1 MKIENKFRNL
11 LAFVLNLISPINK
24 ISSQKILSEWNGGK
38 IKKILIIRQNQ
49 GIGDLLLFTPVISA
63 LRKNNPTCEIDFMAS
78 SHNVVAVKTNP
89 DINEIYVWK
98 KSSFLKNIKIILN
111 MRKKKYDLCFVV
123 SSHTPSFTSFLYA
136 KLSGSKITV
145 GYDSVGFYGGA
156 LWSRYMANIELSP
169 PDNKTPEIEK
179 FAGLLSPL
187 NIKPDLVPRFY
198 VPESYLK
205 EAEDLYKTKSFPA
218 VGIFLGGN
226 SKRTDRM
233 WSGENWAEVY
243 KKLEDKKIKTIAV
256 VPPSDIKA
264 GGGEKEK
271 IFYDE
276 VCEILGKKIDFFSDR
291 DIVKT
296 AGFLKNLSVFVC
308 PDGGMFH
315 LSVALRVKTLGIFLK
330 TDPERWAPKLD
341 WVFEIKSSDGTP
353 NGVKAEDVVKKIIWI
368 LEKK

>member
-11 LAFVLNLISPINK
+11 LAFVFNLISPIKK
-24 ISSQKILSEWNGGK
+24 ISSEEVLNEWNCGK

-78 SHNVVAVKTNP
+78 SHNVVAIKSNP

-98 KSSFLKNIKIILN
+98 KSSFFKNVKIILN
-111 MRKKKYDLCFVV
+111 MRKKKYDLCLVV

-145 GYDSVGFYGGA
+145 GYDSIGFYGGA
-156 LWSRYMANIELSP
+156 LWSRYMANIELPP

-179 FAGLLSPL
+179 FAGFLSPL
-187 NIKPDLVPRFY
+187 NIKSDLVPRFY

-205 EAEDLYKTKSFPA
+205 EIEELYKAKSFPE

-233 WSGENWAEVY
+233 WSAENWAEVY
-243 KKLEDKKIKTIAV
+243 KELENKKIKTIAV

-271 IFYDE
+271 IFYED
-276 VCEILGKKIDFFSDR
+276 VCEILGKKIDFFSDG
-291 DIVKT
+291 DISKT
-296 AGFLKNLSVFVC
+296 AGFLKKLSVFVC
-308 PDGGMFH
+308 PDGGIFH
-315 LSVALRVKTLGIFLK
+315 LSVAIGVNTVGIFVK

-341 WVFEIKSSDGTP
+341 WVFTIKSSDGTP
-353 NGVKAEDVVKKIIWI
+353 DGVAVEDVVKKVVAI